1 MDCENKTNPNYLDR
15 IDPSKKSS
23 SVHHTLIDRDKV
35 TAEKQRAIST
45 HTFTTAELLT
55 GLSNVVSI
63 SIPWCKGVLR
73 SPSSREMQSLSVCLF
88 PVATQYLLRDRA
100 HQSATSEFWAKLDH
114 GKSTVTAALCQLK
127 SLKAASL
134 ETVQGAKISLARA
147 DFETAS
153 RHYALVDCVG
163 PNDHIKSMIVGAA
176 PMTGAILVVSAVEG
190 PMPETADQISSDIGV
205 GSIVVYLNKCDL
217 VKDEDLLEL
226 VEIEVRELLLRFN
239 FPGDS
244 LPVIRG
250 SAKSAM
256 EGSEEASILGLVNA
270 LDASIPLEV
279 PPTSTNSRLSFM
291 FRGYMLTQDEGGR
304 HTPFFRGYRP
314 FFSIGAQKLEGEI
327 ALPETVESVFPGNN
341 FTAEA
346 RFVVPVEITKGLRFT
361 ICGSDSKVIIIGVV
375 ISSD

>member
-1 MDCENKTNPNYLDR
+1 MNNISYFNTHRN
-15 IDPSKKSS
+15 
-23 SVHHTLIDRDKV
+23 VLIKMS
-35 TAEKQRAIST
+35 APIC
-45 HTFTTAELLT
+45 
-55 GLSNVVSI
+55 NVGI
-63 SIPWCKGVLR
+63 LG
-73 SPSSREMQSLSVCLF
+73 Q
-88 PVATQYLLRDRA
+88 
-100 HQSATSEFWAKLDH
+100 LDH

-127 SLKAASL
+127 SLKASSL

-163 PNDHIKSMIVGAA
+163 PNDHIKNMIVGAA
-176 PMTGAILVVSAVEG
+176 PMTDAILVVSAVEG
-190 PMPETADQISSDIGV
+190 PMPETVDQISIASDIGV

-217 VKDEDLLEL
+217 VTDEDQLEL
-226 VEIEVRELLLRFN
+226 VEMQVRELLLQFN

-270 LDASIPLEV
+270 LDASIQLEV

-346 RFVVPVEITKGLRFT
+346 RFVAPVEITKGLRFT